1 MVEFLSM
8 GGYARFVWP
17 AFAVAAVMMAV
28 LALVSRRTLRARQAE
43 LEALRR
49 ARAAEPATA
58 GPGDRD
64 EA

>member
-1 MVEFLSM
+1 MIEFFSM

-17 AFAVAAVMMAV
+17 AFAVATVVMAV

>member
-1 MVEFLSM
+1 MVEFFSM
-8 GGYARFVWP
+8 GGYGRFVWP
-17 AFAVAAVMMAV
+17 AFAVATVVMAV

>member
-1 MVEFLSM
+1 MIEFFSM

-17 AFAVAAVMMAV
+17 AFAVATVVMAA
-28 LALVSRRTLRARQAE
+28 LALASRRTLRARQAE

-49 ARAAEPATA
+49 DRAAGTGEQ
-58 GPGDRD
+58 D